1 MVIFTYIVYFIIFF
15 SFCQYFLKKIMR
27 NISFL
32 SIRLSIWKKQRD
44 EIEIIRRTNC
54 EFDPLETEGSR
65 RAVRTVDMTE
75 IAGGDPV
82 FLEKIYDLSAN
93 ESTPYGREM
102 KKDKNGKR
110 FS

>member
-1 MVIFTYIVYFIIFF
+1 MYQFFFVLSILFEKNHAEYFI
-15 SFCQYFLKKIMR
+15 
-27 NISFL
+27 L
-32 SIRLSIWKKQRD
+32 SIRVSIWKEQRD

-75 IAGGDPV
+75 IAGGDPI